1 MTKNVKLSIIAGVV
15 ISAVIIAGVILYA
28 YNTNKQLAEFTQQYE
43 LEKEALEEEY
53 SQLAIQYEGYKLN
66 VNNDS
71 LADKLENE
79 RQKVQRLVEELK
91 TTKATNALRINE
103 LKKELST
110 VRGVLRS
117 YVAQVDSLNRV
128 NEELEKENKR
138 VKQQYQA
145 ASQSAQELKK
155 QKEVLTQQVSRAAKL
170 DAVAIK
176 VEALNKRQKATDKI
190 SRAEKIRV
198 SFQIAKNITA
208 EPGEKEIYFRIM
220 QPDGDVL
227 IKNYSNVFEYENSK
241 INYSMRRLIE
251 YTGEEMEVT
260 AYWDIEEVLF
270 PGEYRV
276 DIFAD
281 GNMIGK
287 KSFKLEK

>member
-227 IKNYSNVFEYENSK
+227 IKNYSNVFEY
-241 INYSMRRLIE
+241 
-251 YTGEEMEVT
+251 
-260 AYWDIEEVLF
+260 
-270 PGEYRV
+270 
-276 DIFAD
+276 
-281 GNMIGK
+281 
-287 KSFKLEK
+287 